1 VDPIPEFHIG
11 PMGALPSARSE
22 AGHEPEQALHDCTD
36 GQAHDD
42 IARPMCEEDDPRE
55 HQAASDRPD
64 GISLDRRQHRRGR
77 CQGADMD
84 RVSRRKGIEPL
95 SG

>member
-1 VDPIPEFHIG
+1 MQRGSNTGVPHRANGSI
-11 PMGALPSARSE
+11 AVARSE

-36 GQAHDD
+36 SQAHDD
-42 IARPMCEEDDPRE
+42 IARDDPRE

-77 CQGADMD
+77 FQGADMD
-84 RVSRRKGIEPL
+84 RVS
-95 SG
+95 